1 VILPVRTCEQLAEIC
16 VAEID
21 ERVSFDANGAGRALK
36 ASGGELHAVFL
47 FVWADVAD
55 ERVVL
60 GA

>member
-1 VILPVRTCEQLAEIC
+1 